1 MSDPSRTAVPR
12 DPAPPPARMRIGEL
26 ARRAAVTVRT
36 IHHYERQGLLGDGDR
51 STGGHRYYGP
61 DTLVRLEKIRQLKE
75 MGLTLEE
82 IGGILDLLCDDPRT
96 LAGRRRVLDVLRRH
110 LAEADARIDHLRR
123 FRADVAQ
130 RIGTLE
136 RMLQDA

>member
-1 MSDPSRTAVPR
+1 
-12 DPAPPPARMRIGEL
+12 
-26 ARRAAVTVRT
+26 
-36 IHHYERQGLLGDGDR
+36 
-51 STGGHRYYGP
+51 
-61 DTLVRLEKIRQLKE
+61 LK
-75 MGLTLEE
+75 LEE

-110 LAEADARIDHLRR
+110 MAEADARIALLRR